1 MRISDWS
8 SDVCSSDLWT
18 GWRPTH
24 MIGQGLAGKTL
35 GLVGFGRIARATA
48 ARARAGF
55 GMTIAYFSRRQ
66 ADDAGNAVFYPT
78 LDALARDADILSL
91 HVPGGPA
98 TRHMIDAPLPPPL
111 NPAAVALHIGRPRRR
126 E

>member
-66 ADDAGNAVFYPT
+66 ADDAGNAVFYPPERKSVGEGKGVSVR
-78 LDALARDADILSL
+78 LDL
-91 HVPGGPA
+91 GGRRLIKKKKR
-98 TRHMIDAPLPPPL
+98 TRQRTVM
-111 NPAAVALHIGRPRRR
+111 
-126 E
+126 

>member
-1 MRISDWS
+1 
-8 SDVCSSDLWT
+8 
-18 GWRPTH
+18 

-78 LDALARDADILSL
+78 LAAIARDADILSL
-91 HVPGGPA
+91 HVPGGPE
-98 TRHMIDAPLPPPL
+98 TRHLI
-111 NPAAVALHIGRPRRR
+111 AADRKSIVSGRRGYVRLDPGGR
-126 E
+126 